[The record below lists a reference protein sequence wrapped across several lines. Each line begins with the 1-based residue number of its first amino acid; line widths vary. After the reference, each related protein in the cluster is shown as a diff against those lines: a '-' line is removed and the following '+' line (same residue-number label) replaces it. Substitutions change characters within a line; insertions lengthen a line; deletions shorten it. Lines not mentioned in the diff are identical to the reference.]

1 MRECLRC
8 HKYRGH
14 NKKFCSR
21 YCLKEYL
28 KDNWHKIFWK
38 NRRSKISPF
47 LQELEKKDKAI
58 MSKEWRIA
66 GD

>member
-14 NKKFCSR
+14 NKKFCSQ
-21 YCLKEYL
+21 YCFKKYS
-28 KDNWHKIFWK
+28 KV
-38 NRRSKISPF
+38 NRRVQISPF
-47 LQELEKKDKAI
+47 LQDLEKRDKFI